1 MTGTDTGAGK
11 TYVSALVIQAL
22 RAEGV
27 DAVGYKPICCGGR
40 EAAYYV
46 RAIQET
52 TEVIHGDP
60 FRCEYDAAGM
70 CVKTSYCVGIDKEDD
85 CLSPAQHR
93 AWSSPIYVRSGQGLR
108 QAPDRGP

>member
-40 EAAYYV
+40 EDAYTLLS
-46 RAIQET
+46 ASDET
-52 TEVIHGDP
+52 LG
-60 FRCEYDAAGM
+60 A
-70 CVKTSYCVGIDKEDD
+70 
-85 CLSPAQHR
+85 
-93 AWSSPIYVRSGQGLR
+93 
-108 QAPDRGP
+108 

>member
-40 EAAYYV
+40 EDAY
-46 RAIQET
+46 T
-52 TEVIHGDP
+52 L
-60 FRCEYDAAGM
+60 
-70 CVKTSYCVGIDKEDD
+70 
-85 CLSPAQHR
+85 LSASAR
-93 AWSSPIYVRSGQGLR
+93 AWNSMRSIHVTCARQQLPMWRLCLRMQSSSLSL
-108 QAPDRGP
+108 